1 MSVNIRQL
9 GNEDAVKA
17 LSLVAEAWM
26 INRGREVYL
35 TFHRTIQKAGDSYSS
50 LPDWAREDPTATN
63 ESGDFARRMLTA
75 LIDAEDEEV
84 RVWTVEAL
92 KTVYDPK
99 AHFDPITLSIGGVI
113 LIGAILAARVR
124 KIGPV
129 EFYEG
134 VPENLAKVLKA
145 GASIASG

>member
-1 MSVNIRQL
+1 MDIRQL
-9 GNEDAVKA
+9 GDEDAVKA

-26 INRGREVYL
+26 ANRGREVYL
-35 TFHRTIQKAGDSYSS
+35 TFHGTIQKAEDSYSS
-50 LPDWAREDPTATN
+50 LPDWARKSAKATN
-63 ESGDFARRMLTA
+63 ESGDFARRMLSS
-75 LIDAEDEEV
+75 LIDAKDDEV
-84 RVWTVEAL
+84 RVWTSDAL

-99 AHFDPITLSIGGVI
+99 AHFDPITLSIGGLI

-134 VPENLAKVLKA
+134 VPENLAKVIKA
-145 GASIASG
+145 GASIGTVG